1 MRISDWSS
9 DVCSS
14 DLPAF
19 GYLPVLGESRLS
31 MQHWHDLLQA
41 PGIWPSIG
49 VSYFS
54 GLFTTL
60 VSLIVVFCFLAGF
73 SGSRFDRWI
82 RRLISPL
89 LSVPHAAAAF
99 GLAFLRSE
107 ERRVAQGCVSTCRS
121 RW

>member
-1 MRISDWSS
+1 
-9 DVCSS
+9 
-14 DLPAF
+14 
-19 GYLPVLGESRLS
+19 

-41 PGIWPSIG
+41 PGSWPSIG

-99 GLAFLRSE
+99 GLAFLITPAGLIARWRSE
-107 ERRVAQGCVSTCRS
+107 ERRVVKECVSTCRS
-121 RW
+121 RWSL

>member
-1 MRISDWSS
+1 MILRWMPRLLIGLL
-9 DVCSS
+9 VLPIAAGLLLAL
-14 DLPAF
+14 LPAF

-41 PGIWPSIG
+41 PGIWPSTG

-73 SGSRFDRWI
+73 SVSRFDRWI
-82 RRLISPL
+82 GRLISPP
-89 LSVPHAAAAF
+89 LSVPPAALAF
-99 GLAFLRSE
+99 GLDRK
-107 ERRVAQGCVSTCRS
+107 CVV
-121 RW
+121 